1 MQETTLS
8 DAAIGVT
15 VRVLRLETRLG
26 MRRRLQDIGL
36 TEGALSTC
44 LFASPSGDPRAY
56 LVRGAVIALREEDAK
71 TIFVEAV

>member
-1 MQETTLS
+1 MQETTLG

>member
-1 MQETTLS
+1 MQETTLG

-36 TEGALSTC
+36 TEGTLSTC